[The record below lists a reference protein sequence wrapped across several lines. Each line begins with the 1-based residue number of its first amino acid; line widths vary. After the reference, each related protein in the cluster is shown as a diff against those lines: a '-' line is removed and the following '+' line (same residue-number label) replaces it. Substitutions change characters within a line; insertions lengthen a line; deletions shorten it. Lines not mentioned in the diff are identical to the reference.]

1 MAYGQFDER
10 HELLW
15 HWNVLITPK
24 CSTRGMY
31 MEEVPNYHAAAKQI
45 RFDVR
50 WILEQ
55 VQGTARLGGR
65 GGGLC
70 AVAIL
75 IRI

>member
-15 HWNVLITPK
+15 YWNVLVTPK

-45 RFDVR
+45 RFDV
-50 WILEQ
+50 L
-55 VQGTARLGGR
+55 
-65 GGGLC
+65 
-70 AVAIL
+70 
-75 IRI
+75 